1 MDIKE
6 MEKIGQE
13 AGFSRVAPLDAD
25 TIQILKDVR
34 KMCEVNSC
42 TAYNTN
48 WSCPPAC
55 GTLEECE
62 QRIRKYRRGVL
73 VQTTGELEDEFDGEG
88 MMETEARHKEHFLKM
103 HDELVKLY
111 PNMLSLGAGCCT
123 RCKKC
128 TYPDAPCRFPEKRFS
143 SMESYGM
150 LVTQVCQDNGVE
162 YYYGPGTITYT
173 SCFLVE

>member
-1 MDIKE
+1 MDIKQI
-6 MEKIGQE
+6 EKIGLE
-13 AGFSRVAPLDAD
+13 AGFTRVAPLDAE
-25 TIQILKDVR
+25 TIQIMRDVR
-34 KMCEVNSC
+34 DMCEMNSC
-42 TAYNTN
+42 KAYNTN

-62 QRIRKYRRGVL
+62 QRVRKYSRGVL

-88 MMETEARHKEHFLKM
+88 MMETEASHKEHFLKM
-103 HDELVKLY
+103 HDVLIAIY
-111 PNMLSLGAGCCT
+111 PDMLSLGAGCCT

-150 LVTQVCQDNGVE
+150 LVTQVCQDNGVD
-162 YYYGPGTITYT
+162 YYYGPGTITYS
-173 SCFLVE
+173 SCFLLE